1 MSENFFSGAHLNVVE
16 GGKERVKSFE
26 NLEKEAMAYM
36 LAYNSFVYCYRDR
49 SKDIA
54 ELSKNLERAT
64 VAIRSNLFGGRG
76 GSLMEQSSV
85 IQLKADRCTEE
96 EIDRSGMATKVN
108 QLRAEISGNPISQQK
123 KDILRDLLSEYLE
136 IRSKCNEEIRKILLN
151 SKDNAA
157 LSSAE
162 AAN

>member
-1 MSENFFSGAHLNVVE
+1 
-16 GGKERVKSFE
+16 
-26 NLEKEAMAYM
+26 
-36 LAYNSFVYCYRDR
+36 
-49 SKDIA
+49 
-54 ELSKNLERAT
+54 
-64 VAIRSNLFGGRG
+64 
-76 GSLMEQSSV
+76 
-85 IQLKADRCTEE
+85 
-96 EIDRSGMATKVN
+96 MATKVN
-108 QLRAEISGNPISQQK
+108 QLRAEISGKPISQQK